1 VQIYKLFLFLQQ
13 LQFAVILMLYHFE
26 IAELLNADFRPA
38 DWDRWSHPE
47 GTGSALF
54 IFNLALRFPCVRD
67 GIKFLDADMR

>member
-47 GTGSALF
+47 GTQSSF
-54 IFNLALRFPCVRD
+54 
-67 GIKFLDADMR
+67 FLI